1 MKTGIAYWV
10 KRRFFDWKR
19 WIGGAIVI
27 VVFVLPILVYFVNF
41 HSGFSNDHSDWSA
54 FGDYIGGVY
63 SVIVAILL
71 FYLTINANFS
81 AEKRNEKK
89 EALKEIYEYIVDVS
103 EEEANSENRRTLRK
117 LAQKKR
123 LYISEDLYK
132 GIIEFADYYIE
143 LEYDRSKRDPNR
155 INSILEELATSI
167 GRL

>member
-1 MKTGIAYWV
+1 MRKICRENNVYNSK
-10 KRRFFDWKR
+10 KR
-19 WIGGAIVI
+19 IGGGVIAVI
-27 VVFVLPILVYFVNF
+27 VLVLPILVYFLNF
-41 HSGFSNDHSDWSA
+41 HYGFSPDHSDWSA

-103 EEEANSENRRTLRK
+103 EEEANSDNRKTLRK

-132 GIIEFADYYIE
+132 KIIEFADYYIE
-143 LEYDRSKRDPNR
+143 LEYDRSKRDPIR
-155 INSILEELATSI
+155 INSILEELAIYRSK
-167 GRL
+167 L